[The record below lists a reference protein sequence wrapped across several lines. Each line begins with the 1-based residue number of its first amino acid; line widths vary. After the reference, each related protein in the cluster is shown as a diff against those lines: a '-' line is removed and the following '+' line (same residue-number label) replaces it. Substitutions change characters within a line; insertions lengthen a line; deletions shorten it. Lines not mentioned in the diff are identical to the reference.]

1 MNKKDG
7 RDPLSLLSNKLASFN
22 YRKKDPK
29 KEDIEM
35 RPKKESSRNT
45 VLIEAPSRKTES
57 IQAQSRKATRQI
69 SNIGW
74 DVNPPSTVLL
84 SPLPAI
90 SNEVPSRIAES
101 TEMLRKKTGPWR
113 KVVPIKIIQ
122 IKYNSTI

>member
-1 MNKKDG
+1 MNKENG
-7 RDPLSLLSNKLASFN
+7 WDPISLLTNELALSN
-22 YRKKDPK
+22 YRKEDPK

-35 RPKKESSRNT
+35 RPKKEFSRNT
-45 VLIEAPSRKTES
+45 VLIETLSEKTES
-57 IQAQSRKATRQI
+57 VEVQSRETTRQL

-74 DVNPPSTVLL
+74 DVNPPSAVLL

-90 SNEVPSRIAES
+90 SNEAPSRIAES
-101 TEMLRKKTGPWR
+101 TEMLRKKTGPSR